1 MVKQVTDSE
10 CGVDGD
16 ELTCRRRVCRETE
29 DGIRWAWGKLGRA
42 SFPLGKEDSKEQLRR
57 RVSLVD
63 VCKCLRVTALG
74 LT

>member
-29 DGIRWAWGKLGRA
+29 DGIRWAWGKAGTGVVSVEPRGQQGA
-42 SFPLGKEDSKEQLRR
+42 AQTPCVSRR
-57 RVSLVD
+57 RV
-63 VCKCLRVTALG
+63 
-74 LT
+74 